1 MKDKEILEEALEHEE
16 RAVRLYREW
25 AEQADNDA
33 LQEMLE
39 QFAMNESWHAAA
51 VRAKLDVL
59 RIDQNNRQSNLD
71 R

>member
-1 MKDKEILEEALEHEE
+1 MTDIKILEEALEHEE
-16 RAVRLYREW
+16 QAVTLYRKW
-25 AEQADNDA
+25 AEQADDDA

-51 VRAKLDVL
+51 ARAKLDAL
-59 RIDQNNRQSNLD
+59 TD